1 MNVPAKLHLLK
12 KFARLFPKW
21 SLRQQAL
28 VIERSFDSG
37 LAKASWQ
44 ARQEIMRDRAFEAD
58 EYRNALAEL
67 RSRQLVR
74 RAQKHYVRL
83 DGLVWDSDQYGNQ
96 YLSNATESQLYQAVK
111 EERRKAWEFRLK
123 IIGILTTALTGLVG
137 TIIGLVA
144 ILKK

>member
-1 MNVPAKLHLLK
+1 
-12 KFARLFPKW
+12 
-21 SLRQQAL
+21 
-28 VIERSFDSG
+28 
-37 LAKASWQ
+37 
-44 ARQEIMRDRAFEAD
+44 MRDRAFEAD